1 MRLPPVLAVA
11 VAVAVAGS
19 LALPP
24 PESARAEA
32 PASRFSF
39 HVPDG
44 WTDLSPTAPPANF
57 AIAPKPLL
65 DTIRAR
71 PRPMAFYAFDLT
83 SGDDG
88 FMENVNANLIAGA
101 EPITADTIAAAFR
114 DVENGLAQVGGRY
127 EKLEQST
134 VEIDGVTVGRAVGLM
149 HLGPIVSKQLA
160 YLLPGDGQS
169 AILTYSSTP
178 EAFPRYLPIFEAAA
192 RKTKG
197 LKAPQS
203 FWGRILR
210 SAGRGALFGG
220 LASAVAVTIVGLLRR
235 RKQRAA

>member
-1 MRLPPVLAVA
+1 MRFAAALVALTLVAPVPAPA
-11 VAVAVAGS
+11 H
-19 LALPP
+19 
-24 PESARAEA
+24 AEA

-39 HVPDG
+39 HVPAG
-44 WTDLSPTAPPANF
+44 WTDLSPTAPQANF
-57 AIAPKPLL
+57 ALVPKPLL
-65 DTIRAR
+65 DTIRA
-71 PRPMAFYAFDLT
+71 RPMAFYAFDLT

-88 FMENVNANLIAGA
+88 FMENVNANIISGA
-101 EPITADTIAAAFR
+101 EPITTGTLEAAFR
-114 DVENGLAQVGGRY
+114 DVESGLAQVGGRY

-134 VEIDGVTVGRAVGLM
+134 VEIDGVTVGRAVGIM

-178 EAFPRYLPIFEAAA
+178 EAFPRYLPIFEEAA
-192 RKTKG
+192 RQTKG

-220 LASAVAVTIVGLLRR
+220 LASAVAVILFGLIRR